1 MAAPAYDA
9 PAAARRRHDGI
20 PVWLAR
26 RRKPDVFISLLAKRL
41 MSQRPAPLTGIRV
54 LDLTRVLAGPWCTQ
68 NLADLGAEVIKIERP
83 GAGDDTRA
91 WGPPYLKDEAGNDT
105 TEAAYYRSANRNKLS
120 VALDIASPRGAELV
134 RELAL
139 QSDILVENFKVG
151 GLSKYG
157 LDYES
162 LKELNPRLIYCSIT
176 GFGQTG
182 PYASRPGYDF
192 MIQGMGGLMSITGE
206 RDDLPGGGPQKAGV
220 AVTDLM
226 TGMYS
231 TVGIL
236 AALHERS
243 RSGLGQH
250 IDMALLDCQV
260 SMLANQNLNY
270 MTSGVAPKRAG
281 NAHQNLVPYQVF
293 AASDGHLIVAVGN
306 DSQFRNY
313 CGAIGLPELS
323 ADPRFATNPQRVKNR
338 AELVPLLAERMATGA
353 RDHWL
358 AALEGVGV
366 PAGPINTLDQVYED
380 PQVLARGMKREM
392 PHPTAGTVPIA
403 SSPLKFSDSPVEYR
417 RPPPMLGEHTE
428 QVLSEKL
435 GLSAEEILALAQSRA

>member
-1 MAAPAYDA
+1 
-9 PAAARRRHDGI
+9 
-20 PVWLAR
+20 
-26 RRKPDVFISLLAKRL
+26 
-41 MSQRPAPLTGIRV
+41 MSQRPPPLTGIRV

-91 WGPPYLKDEAGNDT
+91 WGPPYLKDADGRDT
-105 TEAAYYRSANRNKLS
+105 TEAAYYLSANRNKLS
-120 VALDIASPRGAELV
+120 VALDIATPRGAELV
-134 RELAL
+134 RQLAA

-151 GLSKYG
+151 GLRKYG

-162 LKELNPRLIYCSIT
+162 LSQVNPRLIYCSVT

-220 AVTDLM
+220 AVADLM

-236 AALHERS
+236 AALHERAN
-243 RSGLGQH
+243 SGLGQH

-260 SMLANQNLNY
+260 AMLANQNLNY
-270 MTSGVAPKRAG
+270 MTSGKAPRRAG

-313 CGAIGLPELS
+313 CRVIGMPELAS
-323 ADPRFATNPQRVKNR
+323 DPRFATNPQRVQNR
-338 AELVPLLAERMATGA
+338 EALVPVLTARMAEGA
-353 RDHWL
+353 RDMWL
-358 AALEGVGV
+358 AELEAAGV

-380 PQVLARGMKREM
+380 PQVLARGMRRDL
-392 PHPTAGTVPIA
+392 PHPAAGSVPIA
-403 SSPLKFSDSPVEYR
+403 ASPLKLSGSPVQYR
-417 RPPPMLGEHTE
+417 HAPPLLGQHTR
-428 QVLSEKL
+428 QVLAERL
-435 GLSAEEILALAQSRA
+435 GLSDADIDALAHG

>member
-1 MAAPAYDA
+1 
-9 PAAARRRHDGI
+9 
-20 PVWLAR
+20 
-26 RRKPDVFISLLAKRL
+26 
-41 MSQRPAPLTGIRV
+41 MSQRNAPLAGIRV

-83 GAGDDTRA
+83 GSGDDTRA
-91 WGPPYLKDEAGNDT
+91 WGPPYLKNAAGENT
-105 TEAAYYRSANRNKLS
+105 SEAAYYLSANRNKFS
-120 VALDIASPRGAELV
+120 VALDIATERGADAV
-134 RELAL
+134 RELAR
-139 QSDILVENFKVG
+139 QSDIVVENFKVG
-151 GLSKYG
+151 GLRKYG

-162 LKELNPRLIYCSIT
+162 LKAINPRLIYCSIT

-236 AALHERS
+236 AAIIERG

-260 SMLANQNLNY
+260 AMLANQNLNY
-270 MTSGVAPKRAG
+270 LTSGVAPRRAG

-293 AASDGHLIVAVGN
+293 AAADGHLIVAVGN

-313 CGAIGLPELS
+313 CRVIGRPELA
-323 ADPRFATNPQRVKNR
+323 ADERFSTNPQRVRNR
-338 AELVPLLAERMATGA
+338 DTLVPILAECMAAGE
-353 RDHWL
+353 RDSWL
-358 AALEGVGV
+358 AALEAAGV

-380 PQVLARGMKREM
+380 PQVLAREMRREL
-392 PHPTAGTVPIA
+392 PHALGGTVPIA
-403 SSPLKFSDSPVEYR
+403 ASPLKFSDTPVQYQ
-417 RPPPMLGEHTE
+417 RPAPMLGEHTH
-428 QVLSEKL
+428 QILSERL
-435 GLSAEEILALAQSRA
+435 GMSEADIQALAQA

>member
-1 MAAPAYDA
+1 M
-9 PAAARRRHDGI
+9 RRRGVLCTYIDQMRQNTG
-20 PVWLAR
+20 
-26 RRKPDVFISLLAKRL
+26 FTCSLPP
-41 MSQRPAPLTGIRV
+41 MSFRPAPLTGIRV

-83 GAGDDTRA
+83 GAGDDTRG
-91 WGPPYLKDEAGNDT
+91 WGPPYLKDAHGKDT
-105 TEAAYYRSANRNKLS
+105 TEAAYYASANRNKQS
-120 VALDIASPRGAELV
+120 VAIDIATERGAQLV
-134 RELAL
+134 RELSK
-139 QSDILVENFKVG
+139 QCDILVENFKVG

-162 LKELNPRLIYCSIT
+162 IKAINPALIYCSIT

-206 RDDLPGGGPQKAGV
+206 RDDLAGGGPQKAGV
-220 AVTDLM
+220 AVADLM

-236 AALHERS
+236 AALHERT

-260 SMLANQNLNY
+260 AMLANQNLNY
-270 MTSGVAPKRAG
+270 LTTGVAPKRAG

-306 DSQFRNY
+306 DTQFKAY
-313 CGAIGLPELS
+313 CHVIGRPALP
-323 ADPRFATNPQRVKNR
+323 DDVRFRTNSNRVIHR
-338 AELVPLLAERMATGA
+338 EILIPLLTEVMKAQA

-358 AALEGVGV
+358 EALERAGV
-366 PAGPINTLDQVYED
+366 PAGPINTIDQVYQN
-380 PQVLARGMKREM
+380 PQVKARGMRRTL
-392 PHPTAGTVPIA
+392 PHGSAGQAPVS
-403 SSPLKFSDSPVEYR
+403 SSPLRFSDSPVNYHHAA
-417 RPPPMLGEHTE
+417 PLLGEHTE
-428 QVLSEKL
+428 QVLRERL
-435 GLSAEEILALAQSRA
+435 GLSPEEIQELKH

>member
-1 MAAPAYDA
+1 
-9 PAAARRRHDGI
+9 
-20 PVWLAR
+20 
-26 RRKPDVFISLLAKRL
+26 

-83 GAGDDTRA
+83 GSGDDTRA
-91 WGPPYLKDEAGNDT
+91 WGPPYLKDEAGHDT
-105 TEAAYYRSANRNKLS
+105 TEAAYYLSANRNKMS

-157 LDYES
+157 LDYDS
-162 LKELNPRLIYCSIT
+162 LKEINPRLIYCSIT

-220 AVTDLM
+220 AVADLM

-236 AALHERS
+236 AALLERAK
-243 RSGLGQH
+243 SGLGQH

-260 SMLANQNLNY
+260 TMLANQNLNF
-270 MTSGVAPKRAG
+270 MTSGTAPKRAG

-323 ADPRFATNPQRVKNR
+323 ADPRFSTNPQRVKNR
-338 AELVPLLAERMATGA
+338 EELVPLLAERMATGE

-358 AALEGVGV
+358 AALESVGV

-380 PQVLARGMKREM
+380 PHVLARGMKREL
-392 PHPTAGTVPIA
+392 PHPAAGTVPMA
-403 SSPLKFSDSPVEYR
+403 ASPLKFSGSPVEYR

-435 GLSAEEILALAQSRA
+435 GLSAEEIQALAQSRA

>member
-1 MAAPAYDA
+1 
-9 PAAARRRHDGI
+9 
-20 PVWLAR
+20 
-26 RRKPDVFISLLAKRL
+26 
-41 MSQRPAPLTGIRV
+41 MSTRPAPLTGIRV

-83 GAGDDTRA
+83 GSGDDTRG
-91 WGPPYLKDEAGNDT
+91 WGPPYLKDQDGNET
-105 TEAAYYRSANRNKLS
+105 TEAAYYLSANRNKLS
-120 VALDIASPRGAELV
+120 VALDIASARGAELV
-134 RELAL
+134 RQLAL

-151 GLSKYG
+151 GLRKYG

-162 LKELNPRLIYCSIT
+162 LSQANPRLIYCSIT

-220 AVTDLM
+220 AVADLM

-231 TVGIL
+231 AVGVL
-236 AALHERS
+236 AALYERE

-250 IDMALLDCQV
+250 LDMALLDCQV
-260 SMLANQNLNY
+260 AMMANQNLNY
-270 MTSGVAPKRAG
+270 MTSGEAPRRAG

-293 AASDGHLIVAVGN
+293 AVSDGHMIVAVGN
-306 DSQFRNY
+306 DSQFRAY
-313 CGAIGLPELS
+313 CRVIGAPEL
-323 ADPRFATNPQRVKNR
+323 ADDPRFATNPKRVVNR
-338 AELVPLLAERMATGA
+338 EVLVPILAERMAQGE

-358 AALEGVGV
+358 AELERAGV

-380 PQVLARGMKREM
+380 PQVVFREM
-392 PHPTAGTVPIA
+392 RRELPHPAAGTVPVA
-403 SSPLKFSDSPVEYR
+403 ASPLRLSGSPVAYR
-417 RPPPMLGEHTE
+417 RPPPMLGEHTA
-428 QVLSEKL
+428 QVLRERL
-435 GLSAEEILALAQSRA
+435 GLSDEDIHALAAGAAA

>member
-1 MAAPAYDA
+1 
-9 PAAARRRHDGI
+9 
-20 PVWLAR
+20 
-26 RRKPDVFISLLAKRL
+26 
-41 MSQRPAPLTGIRV
+41 MSFRPAPLTGIRV

-83 GAGDDTRA
+83 GAGDDTRG
-91 WGPPYLKDEAGNDT
+91 WGPPYLKDAHGKDT
-105 TEAAYYRSANRNKLS
+105 TEAAYYASANRNKQS
-120 VALDIASPRGAELV
+120 VAIDIATERGAELV
-134 RELAL
+134 RELSK
-139 QSDILVENFKVG
+139 QCDILVENFKVG

-162 LKELNPRLIYCSIT
+162 IKLINPALIYCSIT

-220 AVTDLM
+220 AVADLM

-236 AALHERS
+236 AALHERT

-260 SMLANQNLNY
+260 AMLANQNLNY
-270 MTSGVAPKRAG
+270 LTTGVAPRRAG

-306 DSQFRNY
+306 DTQFKAY
-313 CGAIGLPELS
+313 CHVIGRPALP
-323 ADPRFATNPQRVKNR
+323 DDVRFKTNSNRVIHR
-338 AELVPLLAERMATGA
+338 EILIPLLTEAMKSQA
-353 RDHWL
+353 RDYWL
-358 AALEGVGV
+358 EALERAGV
-366 PAGPINTLDQVYED
+366 PAGPINTIDQVYQN
-380 PQVLARGMKREM
+380 PQVQARGMRQTL
-392 PHPTAGTVPIA
+392 PHGSAGQAPVS
-403 SSPLKFSDSPVEYR
+403 SSPLRFSDSPVNYHHAA
-417 RPPPMLGEHTE
+417 PLLGEHTE
-428 QVLSEKL
+428 QVLRERL
-435 GLSAEEILALAQSRA
+435 GLSPEEIQELKQ

>member
-1 MAAPAYDA
+1 
-9 PAAARRRHDGI
+9 
-20 PVWLAR
+20 
-26 RRKPDVFISLLAKRL
+26 
-41 MSQRPAPLTGIRV
+41 MSFRPAPLTGIRV

-83 GAGDDTRA
+83 GAGDDTRG
-91 WGPPYLKDEAGNDT
+91 WGPPYLKDAQGKDT
-105 TEAAYYRSANRNKLS
+105 TEAAYYASANRNKQS
-120 VALDIASPRGAELV
+120 VAIDIATERGANLV
-134 RELAL
+134 RELSK
-139 QSDILVENFKVG
+139 QCDILVENFKVG

-162 LKELNPRLIYCSIT
+162 IKAVNPSLIYCSIT

-220 AVTDLM
+220 AVADLM

-236 AALHERS
+236 AALHERT

-260 SMLANQNLNY
+260 AMLANQNLNY
-270 MTSGVAPKRAG
+270 LTTGAAPRRAG

-306 DSQFRNY
+306 DTQFKAY
-313 CGAIGLPELS
+313 CHVIGRPALPE
-323 ADPRFATNPQRVKNR
+323 DIRYKTNSNRVINR
-338 AELVPLLAERMATGA
+338 EILIPLLTEAMKSRT
-353 RDHWL
+353 RDYWL
-358 AALEGVGV
+358 EALEKVGV
-366 PAGPINTLDQVYED
+366 PAGPINTIDQVYQN
-380 PQVLARGMKREM
+380 PQVKARGMRQTL
-392 PHPTAGTVPIA
+392 PHGSAGQAPVS
-403 SSPLKFSDSPVEYR
+403 SSPLRFSDSPVNYHHAA
-417 RPPPMLGEHTE
+417 PLLGEHTE
-428 QVLSEKL
+428 QVLRERL
-435 GLSAEEILALAQSRA
+435 GLSDEEIQELTK